1 MCLGQDCEC
10 FNCQKAA
17 DECSEHFDCE
27 DMIEYGVVCCNTKMD
42 CPEYGSF
49 RISVH
54 WRVMHSHSIGVVV

>member
-1 MCLGQDCEC
+1 MCLGQDYEC

-42 CPEYGSF
+42 CPEYCPIDNKLGS
-49 RISVH
+49 
-54 WRVMHSHSIGVVV
+54 VVLYSE